1 MAERIYA
8 WYDGTTMVVQVGTTA
23 SPLRDEITG
32 AVITNATITARV
44 RDQAGVDV
52 VGVAWPVGV
61 PHASGG
67 IYRASVPVLTLTNL
81 VQYSV
86 RIVAM
91 VAGNQRTWDVPI
103 VSVPASAS

>member
-32 AVITNATITARV
+32 AVITNATIQVTV
-44 RDQAGVDV
+44 RDGAGNPVAGVTWPITLTH
-52 VGVAWPVGV
+52 VG
-61 PHASGG
+61 GG

-81 VQYSV
+81 VQYTA
-86 RIVAM
+86 RIIAT

-103 VSVPASAS
+103 VSVPASGS